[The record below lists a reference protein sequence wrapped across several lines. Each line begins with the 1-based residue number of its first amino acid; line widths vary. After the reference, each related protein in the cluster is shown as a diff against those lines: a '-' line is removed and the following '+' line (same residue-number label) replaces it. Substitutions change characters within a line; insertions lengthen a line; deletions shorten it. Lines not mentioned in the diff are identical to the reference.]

1 MLSKRTVVCTLE
13 LDSPLDT
20 LVKIV
25 VADDDDLCR
34 GLIKDS
40 IEMKNVEIFLTSD
53 GLEALKILEHNSADV
68 LITDLNMPKMD
79 GLTLINHARQMNSN
93 IVSIIITG
101 FGSLE
106 TAIEAIRQGA
116 YDYVQKP
123 FSVERIAVVARNAV
137 EKTRILKE
145 KSKLLREL
153 ETAYKNLKC
162 LETQSQAMEDSDSTK
177 PGSTTQEDGY
187 YVLSQP
193 ALPLFCYD
201 SPPQSSAQ
209 MLNQL
214 ERLNELKREGV
225 IADSEFTA
233 LKQLIIR
240 QLRPA
245 AS

>member
-153 ETAYKNLKC
+153 E
-162 LETQSQAMEDSDSTK
+162 
-177 PGSTTQEDGY
+177 
-187 YVLSQP
+187 
-193 ALPLFCYD
+193 
-201 SPPQSSAQ
+201 
-209 MLNQL
+209 
-214 ERLNELKREGV
+214 
-225 IADSEFTA
+225 
-233 LKQLIIR
+233 
-240 QLRPA
+240 
-245 AS
+245 

>member
-1 MLSKRTVVCTLE
+1 
-13 LDSPLDT
+13 LDN
-20 LVKIV
+20 LVKII

-40 IEMKNVEIFLTSD
+40 IEMNNVEIFLASD
-53 GLEALKILEHNSADV
+53 GLEALKIIKDNNADV
-68 LITDLNMPKMD
+68 LITDLNMPNMD
-79 GLTLINHARQMNSN
+79 GLSLINHARQLNPN

-106 TAIEAIRQGA
+106 SAIKAIQQGA

-123 FSVERIAVVARNAV
+123 FSVERITVVARNAV
-137 EKTRILKE
+137 EKTRTLKE

-153 ETAYKNLKC
+153 ETAYQNLKC
-162 LETQSQAMEDSDSTK
+162 LENKSRTMDDSDPAKLRGPSQK
-177 PGSTTQEDGY
+177 DGY
-187 YVLSQP
+187 YLLSQP
-193 ALPLFCYD
+193 SLPLFCYD
-201 SPPQSSAQ
+201 SPTQSSTQ

-214 ERLNELKREGV
+214 ERLKELKREGV
-225 IADSEFTA
+225 IADGEFAA

-240 QLRPA
+240 QLRPV